1 MAKFYAIARGF
12 KAGIAHDEDTR
23 KILTNNYKDNSN
35 QSFKTR
41 VEAEEWLDKKLGVQ
55 HGDWPDIY
63 EEDAIAARHAA
74 DTEKAARNAE
84 STAASQAAAVYRAEE
99 RRRAIAEATLRGKKA
114 VLAPALNRF
123 SQPTSSSYS
132 SLPFLR
138 GPASLA
144 AFRAELLEAFGNVC
158 DRYGLR
164 DAPATTKF
172 RLPAPEPSPPSR
184 RAGTVNTLP
193 SSPQDKL
200 PRVNEFVFERKYQAP
215 GSPTPSFL
223 KPEDTRKGRSA
234 QRRSPFQP
242 VDSPHDKW
250 GSKKTSFQG
259 SIQPALAASS
269 QKSAIFDDKD
279 EASSNPFSS
288 DSETSEE
295 SPPRIQR
302 SRKAAHVPSKPT
314 ADTTSLKSSNRRFQE
329 PNSAFSDPITQKKH
343 GRAEPRSRTAPSHSQ
358 PTPSSHR
365 NGDDSRVKR
374 DKTAMSPP
382 ATFDMAS
389 VKRRRLETIDDL
401 FSTASGISTPR
412 QTSGR
417 KTSRTESVGEMPPS
431 KKVKHSPNN
440 IKKPVS
446 SGRKPHSGSEDYE
459 GPISIPSDVD
469 SGSDSG
475 RSPSP
480 RHSKRKTYDN
490 PDSSDP
496 GSEPEKS
503 DSDASDNSGTSI
515 PLTSRRSKR
524 SKRW

>member
-74 DTEKAARNAE
+74 DTKKAARDAE
-84 STAASQAAAVYRAEE
+84 STAASQAAAAYRAEE

-114 VLAPALNRF
+114 VLAPAVNRF

-138 GPASLA
+138 GPVSLA
-144 AFRAELLEAFGNVC
+144 AFRAELLEAFGN
-158 DRYGLR
+158 
-164 DAPATTKF
+164 
-172 RLPAPEPSPPSR
+172 
-184 RAGTVNTLP
+184 
-193 SSPQDKL
+193 
-200 PRVNEFVFERKYQAP
+200 AP

-242 VDSPHDKW
+242 VDSPHYKW
-250 GSKKTSFQG
+250 GSKKTSFRG
-259 SIQPALAASS
+259 SIQPAQAVSPHM
-269 QKSAIFDDKD
+269 SAISDDED
-279 EASSNPFSS
+279 EISSNPFSS
-288 DSETSEE
+288 DSEASEE
-295 SPPRIQR
+295 SPPRSQR
-302 SRKAAHVPSKPT
+302 SRKAAHVSSKPA
-314 ADTTSLKSSNRRFQE
+314 ADTSSLKSSNRGFQE
-329 PNSAFSDPITQKKH
+329 PNSAFSDSITQKKH
-343 GRAEPRSRTAPSHSQ
+343 GRAEPQSRTAPSRSQ
-358 PTPSSHR
+358 PTPSPHR
-365 NGDDSRVKR
+365 KGDDSRAR
-374 DKTAMSPP
+374 RGKTARSPP

-412 QTSGR
+412 KSSVR
-417 KTSRTESVGEMPPS
+417 KASRTESVGEMPPS
-431 KKVKHSPNN
+431 KKAKRSPNN
-440 IKKPVS
+440 IKNTVS
-446 SGRKPHSGSEDYE
+446 SRRKSHSDSGDYE
-459 GPISIPSDVD
+459 GPISIPSDID

-480 RHSKRKTYDN
+480 MHSKRKTYDN

-503 DSDASDNSGTSI
+503 DSDASDNSDASI
-515 PLTSRRSKR
+515 SLTSRRSKR

>member
-74 DTEKAARNAE
+74 DTEKAARDAE
-84 STAASQAAAVYRAEE
+84 STAASQAAAAYRAEE

-114 VLAPALNRF
+114 VLAPAVNRF

-138 GPASLA
+138 GPVSLA

-164 DAPATTKF
+164 DAPATTL
-172 RLPAPEPSPPSR
+172 RLPAPEPSAASR

-193 SSPQDKL
+193 SSPQDKR
-200 PRVNEFVFERKYQAP
+200 PRVNKSAFERKYQAP

-250 GSKKTSFQG
+250 GSKKMSFRG
-259 SIQPALAASS
+259 SIQPARAASPH
-269 QKSAIFDDKD
+269 KSAISDDED
-279 EASSNPFSS
+279 ETSSNPFSS
-288 DSETSEE
+288 GSEASED
-295 SPPRIQR
+295 SPPRSQR
-302 SRKAAHVPSKPT
+302 SRKAAHVSSKPV
-314 ADTTSLKSSNRRFQE
+314 ADTSSLKSSNRGFQE
-329 PNSAFSDPITQKKH
+329 LNSAFSDSITQKKH
-343 GRAEPRSRTAPSHSQ
+343 GRAEPQSRTAPSRSQ
-358 PTPSSHR
+358 PTPSPHR
-365 NGDDSRVKR
+365 KGDDSRARR
-374 DKTAMSPP
+374 DKTARSPP

-412 QTSGR
+412 KSSVR
-417 KTSRTESVGEMPPS
+417 KASRTESVGEMPPS
-431 KKVKHSPNN
+431 KKAKHSPNN
-440 IKKPVS
+440 IKNTVS
-446 SGRKPHSGSEDYE
+446 SRRKSHSDSEDSE
-459 GPISIPSDVD
+459 GPISIPSDID

-480 RHSKRKTYDN
+480 MHSKRKTYDN
-490 PDSSDP
+490 PDSSTP

-503 DSDASDNSGTSI
+503 DIDASDNSDARI

>member
-1 MAKFYAIARGF
+1 MAKFYAIARRF
-12 KAGIAHDEDTR
+12 KTGIAHDEDTR

-138 GPASLA
+138 GPKSLA

-164 DAPATTKF
+164 DASATTKF
-172 RLPAPEPSPPSR
+172 RLPAPEPSSPSR

-242 VDSPHDKW
+242 VDSPHGKW
-250 GSKKTSFQG
+250 GSKKTSFR
-259 SIQPALAASS
+259 A
-269 QKSAIFDDKD
+269 
-279 EASSNPFSS
+279 
-288 DSETSEE
+288 SEE

-343 GRAEPRSRTAPSHSQ
+343 GRAEPRSRNAPSHSQ
-358 PTPSSHR
+358 PTLSSHR
-365 NGDDSRVKR
+365 KGGDSRAKR
-374 DKTAMSPP
+374 GKTARSPT

-389 VKRRRLETIDDL
+389 VKRRRLETIADF
-401 FSTASGISTPR
+401 FSAESGISTPR
-412 QTSGR
+412 KSSVR

-440 IKKPVS
+440 IKKPAS
-446 SGRKPHSGSEDYE
+446 SGRKPHSDSEDYE

-480 RHSKRKTYDN
+480 RHSKRKADDN

-496 GSEPEKS
+496 GSELEKS
-503 DSDASDNSGTSI
+503 DSNASDNSDASI

>member
-74 DTEKAARNAE
+74 DTKKAARNAE

-99 RRRAIAEATLRGKKA
+99 RRRAIAEATLRGKEA

-123 SQPTSSSYS
+123 SQPTSTSYS

-138 GPASLA
+138 RPVSLA
-144 AFRAELLEAFGNVC
+144 AFRDELLEALSNVC

-164 DAPATTKF
+164 APATTKL
-172 RLPAPEPSPPSR
+172 RLPAPEPSAASR

-193 SSPQDKL
+193 SSPQDKR
-200 PRVNEFVFERKYQAP
+200 PRVNESVVERKYQAP
-215 GSPTPSFL
+215 RSPKPSFL
-223 KPEDTRKGRSA
+223 KPEDTHKGRSA

-242 VDSPHDKW
+242 VDSPHGKW
-250 GSKKTSFQG
+250 GSKKTSFRG
-259 SIQPALAASS
+259 SIQPARAASS
-269 QKSAIFDDKD
+269 HKSAISDDED

-288 DSETSEE
+288 DSEASED
-295 SPPRIQR
+295 SPPRSQR
-302 SRKAAHVPSKPT
+302 SRKASHVSSKPT
-314 ADTTSLKSSNRRFQE
+314 ADTSSSKSSNRRFQE
-329 PNSAFSDPITQKKH
+329 PNSAFSDSITQKKP
-343 GRAEPRSRTAPSHSQ
+343 GRAEPRSRTAPSRSQ
-358 PTPSSHR
+358 PTPSPHLK
-365 NGDDSRVKR
+365 GDDSRAKR
-374 DKTAMSPP
+374 DKPARSPP

-401 FSTASGISTPR
+401 FSTANGISTPR
-412 QTSGR
+412 KSSVR
-417 KTSRTESVGEMPPS
+417 KASRTESVRDMPPS
-431 KKVKHSPNN
+431 NKAKQRPRN
-440 IKKPVS
+440 IKKGVS
-446 SGRKPHSGSEDYE
+446 SKRKPHSDSEYYE
-459 GPISIPSDVD
+459 GPISIPSDTD
-469 SGSDSG
+469 SDSDSG

-480 RHSKRKTYDN
+480 MHSKRKTYDN
-490 PDSSDP
+490 PDSSTP
-496 GSEPEKS
+496 SSEPEKS
-503 DSDASDNSGTSI
+503 DSDASDSSDASI
-515 PLTSRRSKR
+515 SLTSRRSKR
-524 SKRW
+524 SK

>member
-74 DTEKAARNAE
+74 DTKKAARDAE
-84 STAASQAAAVYRAEE
+84 STAASQAAAAYRAEE

-114 VLAPALNRF
+114 VLAPAVNRF

-138 GPASLA
+138 GPVSLA

-164 DAPATTKF
+164 DAPATTL
-172 RLPAPEPSPPSR
+172 RLPAPEPSAASR
-184 RAGTVNTLP
+184 RAGT
-193 SSPQDKL
+193 SA
-200 PRVNEFVFERKYQAP
+200 FERKYQAP

-242 VDSPHDKW
+242 VDSPHYKW
-250 GSKKTSFQG
+250 GSKKTSFRG
-259 SIQPALAASS
+259 SIQPAQAVSPHM
-269 QKSAIFDDKD
+269 SAISDDED
-279 EASSNPFSS
+279 EISSNPFSS
-288 DSETSEE
+288 DSEASEE
-295 SPPRIQR
+295 SPPRSQR
-302 SRKAAHVPSKPT
+302 SRKAAHVSSKPA
-314 ADTTSLKSSNRRFQE
+314 ADTSSLKSSNRGFQE
-329 PNSAFSDPITQKKH
+329 PNSAFSDSITQKKH
-343 GRAEPRSRTAPSHSQ
+343 GRAEPQSRTAPSRSQ
-358 PTPSSHR
+358 PTPSPHR
-365 NGDDSRVKR
+365 KGDDSRAR
-374 DKTAMSPP
+374 RGKTARSPP

-412 QTSGR
+412 KSSVR
-417 KTSRTESVGEMPPS
+417 KASRTESVGEMPPS
-431 KKVKHSPNN
+431 KKAKRSPNN
-440 IKKPVS
+440 IKNTVS
-446 SGRKPHSGSEDYE
+446 SRRKSHSDSGDYE
-459 GPISIPSDVD
+459 GPISIPSDID

-480 RHSKRKTYDN
+480 MHSKRKTYDN

-503 DSDASDNSGTSI
+503 DSDASDNSDASI
-515 PLTSRRSKR
+515 SLTSRRSKR